1 MKFVKSIIFVAVLF
15 LMISRA
21 LGASTEPFAWEAV
34 YDEKSGRLA
43 VSVSIE
49 KYYYLYNNTVDI
61 SVTSGEKKF
70 KPSVVPEAVSHKDE
84 FGEHLIYSGPGVFRW
99 IYNITPESSCDV
111 LIKYHGCRH
120 KTEFQPAMC
129 MMPAEKKFS
138 FKVKNI
144 AEKTPG
150 NGISSKDNLSVPPPE
165 KNAVTETEAVKNST
179 SDDDG
184 KLDSLFT
191 HFKVQKSGGGYMSA
205 SEFLDFLNYKDS
217 GGKSEKSSAFGDLP
231 VKSLA
236 GLIFF
241 IIFGGIMLNLTPCVL
256 PMIPINL
263 GIIGAG
269 AGGKSKA
276 FGFMR
281 GGIYGLGIALSYGG
295 LGVVTV
301 LTGAK
306 FGALN
311 SSPLF
316 NYIIAVIFILLALG
330 MFDIIVIDFS
340 KYSSR
345 FSPGKGLNGGKIG
358 ECIGIFAMGSLSAL
372 LGGACVAPVVI
383 AVLLYSTTEY
393 SAGNTIAILLPFLLG
408 IGMALPWPFAGA
420 GVTVLPKPGMW
431 MVKVKYVFGVLILI
445 AAGYYAYLGYSLC
458 RYTKAVDSVSSIHH
472 LEKEMDRALRENK
485 PVFIDFWAT
494 WCKSCNEME
503 RSTFKNPEVKKRLKD
518 FVVIKFQA
526 EDIKDEKVSALLD
539 RFQIPGLPG
548 FVILSPE
555 QKKQN

>member
-1 MKFVKSIIFVAVLF
+1 MKKFKSIALVAVLLF
-15 LMISRA
+15 MCSRIFCV
-21 LGASTEPFAWEAV
+21 SSEPFGWGAD
-34 YDEKSGRLA
+34 YDEKSGKLS
-43 VSVSIE
+43 VSVSIA
-49 KYYYLYNNTVDI
+49 KNYYLYDNTANI
-61 SVTSGEKKF
+61 TVTSDGKQF
-70 KPSVVPEAVSHKDE
+70 KPSVIPEAVSHKDE
-84 FGEHLIYSGPGVFRW
+84 FGEHLMYAGAGIFKW
-99 IYNITPESSCDV
+99 EYNLKPESSCEV
-111 LIKYHGCRH
+111 VIKYHGCRQ

-138 FKVKNI
+138 FKVKHKVTHADDRVISSEKNLRVELSEKKDKPESI
-144 AEKTPG
+144 AEKEEP
-150 NGISSKDNLSVPPPE
+150 
-165 KNAVTETEAVKNST
+165 A
-179 SDDDG
+179 G
-184 KLDSLFT
+184 KEGRLELLFT
-191 HFKVQKSGGGYMSA
+191 HFKLQKTGGGYMSA
-205 SEFLDFLNYKDS
+205 SEFLNFLNYRISD
-217 GGKSEKSSAFGDLP
+217 GEGKVGSSFGDIP

-330 MFDIIVIDFS
+330 MFDILSIDFS

-345 FSPGKGLNGGKIG
+345 FSPAKGVNGGKIG
-358 ECIGIFAMGSLSAL
+358 EYIGIFAMGSLSAL

-431 MVKVKYVFGVLILI
+431 MVKVKYVFGILILI
-445 AAGYYAYLGYSLC
+445 FAGYYAYLGYGLC
-458 RYTKAVDSVSSIHH
+458 RSSASGSSVSSIYH
-472 LEKEMDRALRENK
+472 LENELEHALKENK

-494 WCKSCNEME
+494 WCKSCHEME
-503 RSTFKNPEVKKRLKD
+503 RSTFNDPAVKKELKD

-526 EDIKDEKVSALLD
+526 EDIKEKKISDLLD
-539 RFQIPGLPG
+539 RFKIPGLPG
-548 FVILSPE
+548 FVILTPENKE
-555 QKKQN
+555 QK